1 MLDEL
6 KTNTRSGRSVPTLA
20 LRRIANW
27 IRTTLYF
34 MIRCRYA
41 RRRGL
46 VRIPW
51 SVSIWAPNKIV
62 ELGDCVQFGPRCT
75 IQCDIRFG
83 NHVLMAGNVA
93 FVGRNDHRYDVVGK
107 TIWESPRGLSTV
119 TTVEDDVW
127 IGYGAIILSGVTVGR
142 GSIIAA
148 GAVVTSD
155 VDRYS
160 IAAGVPAGEIARRF
174 TSDDIK
180 RHETLLGIS

>member
-1 MLDEL
+1 
-6 KTNTRSGRSVPTLA
+6 
-20 LRRIANW
+20 
-27 IRTTLYF
+27 
-34 MIRCRYA
+34 
-41 RRRGL
+41 
-46 VRIPW
+46 
-51 SVSIWAPNKIV
+51 
-62 ELGDCVQFGPRCT
+62 
-75 IQCDIRFG
+75 
-83 NHVLMAGNVA
+83 MAGNVA